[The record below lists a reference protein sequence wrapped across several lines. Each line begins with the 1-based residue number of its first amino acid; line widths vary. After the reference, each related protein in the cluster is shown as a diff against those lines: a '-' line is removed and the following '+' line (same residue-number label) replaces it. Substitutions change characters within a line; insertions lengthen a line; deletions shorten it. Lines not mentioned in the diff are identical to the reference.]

1 MTFVCGW
8 RPPMK
13 RFGRH
18 QRSKRNSPRTGTA
31 DAFSEF
37 ISSGFETFPEVLN
50 PIWDE
55 INEIYGTDHKPELK

>member
-1 MTFVCGW
+1 
-8 RPPMK
+8 MK

-18 QRSKRNSPRTGTA
+18 QRSKRNIDPGGTS
-31 DAFSEF
+31 DTFSEF

-55 INEIYGTDHKPELK
+55 INTIYGTDYKPELK